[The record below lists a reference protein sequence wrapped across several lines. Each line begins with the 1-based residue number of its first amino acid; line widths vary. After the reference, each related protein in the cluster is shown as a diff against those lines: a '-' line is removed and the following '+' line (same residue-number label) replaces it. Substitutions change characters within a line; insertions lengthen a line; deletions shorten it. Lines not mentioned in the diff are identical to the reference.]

1 MTMAESVRAYMRWR
15 ERERE
20 RGDYQMQKKGIEE
33 VILLEK
39 KKKNY
44 LDLNYFKI
52 KYI

>member
-1 MTMAESVRAYMRWR
+1 MTMAESVRACMRWR

-39 KKKNY
+39 KKK
-44 LDLNYFKI
+44 I
-52 KYI
+52 IWI